1 MRVIKTKHFPFGGYK
16 AINIFGIIF
25 TKKELSERELNHELI
40 HTKQMKEMLYLFF
53 YLWYGVEYLI
63 IRIFHDTQ
71 HSAYRDISFEEE
83 AYNNEADLNYINTR
97 KHYAWSK
104 YIGIDGSK

>member
-1 MRVIKTKHFPFGGYK
+1 MKVIKTKHFPFGGYK

-53 YLWYGVEYLI
+53 YLWYGIEYLI
-63 IRIFHDTQ
+63 TRIFHDTQ

-104 YIGIDGSK
+104 YIGIDSSK

>member
-1 MRVIKTKHFPFGGYK
+1 MKVIKTKHFPFGGYK

-53 YLWYGVEYLI
+53 YLWYGIEYLI

-104 YIGIDGSK
+104 YIGIDDSK